1 MDGGKGESTVRER
14 EREREGGENMQI
26 VKCLVAAA
34 AEAAAKKKQN

>member
-1 MDGGKGESTVRER
+1 MDGGKGESTVRES

-34 AEAAAKKKQN
+34 EAAAKKKQN